1 MAVYFVGLALI
12 SKFVI
17 ENCFISIFL
26 FIYSENYWAY
36 INEKPEIVMV
46 NFEKLSRLKKRAV
59 ERSIL
64 FTGLKR
70 NKNGS
75 MAVET
80 QKYIKDDDGK
90 DQPTSM
96 DAKQAEAFRQFA
108 NAVKFTK
115 NVRQRRKNSKY
126 PSQSNRGENRDL
138 RASIFQGEFNSE
150 LRKSTTTRRVRN
162 PRASMLQEE
171 LRKDL
176 SDKRFGS
183 IDLTNLNSNAQ
194 GSSSLVSQGTTFGG
208 KAGSLAS
215 LYHVT
220 ARLKANAVAP
230 SSTRY

>member
-1 MAVYFVGLALI
+1 
-12 SKFVI
+12 
-17 ENCFISIFL
+17 
-26 FIYSENYWAY
+26 
-36 INEKPEIVMV
+36 MV
-46 NFEKLSRLKKRAV
+46 NFEKLSRQKKRAV
-59 ERSIL
+59 ERSIF

-80 QKYIKDDDGK
+80 QKHIKDDDGK
-90 DQPTSM
+90 DLR

-115 NVRQRRKNSKY
+115 NVRQRRKNSKN
-126 PSQSNRGENRDL
+126 PSPSNRGENRDL

-176 SDKRFGS
+176 TDKRFGS
-183 IDLTNLNSNAQ
+183 IDLTNSNSNAQ
-194 GSSSLVSQGTTFGG
+194 GSSSLFSQGTTFGG
-208 KAGSLAS
+208 KAGSLAG